1 MSDAESTAAAGTVD
15 VCVVTYNSA
24 GTWPAMLQSLERSA
38 VPWRLYV
45 RDNGSSDA
53 TRHVLETSPSAFT
66 EYGSNVGFAAAVNRL
81 AAQGTSPYLLLLN
94 PDTVLGPRTLERM
107 TAHLER
113 EPGCAAVAPLLTPPD
128 GVARTV
134 QGGWAPSVGGAF
146 LHALA
151 LSRFFR
157 RGGLYLR
164 VEQLGD
170 GPATEVDWLG
180 GACLM
185 VRRSAW
191 EEVGGLSEHWFMYS
205 EDIDL
210 SRRLR
215 EHGWHVAVL
224 NDEWVDHVHGESVR
238 QSPDRRRLSRM
249 WVDNLI
255 DYYGSRVGRRSWS
268 LCAFR
273 ACLALGFALRWLH
286 AVLRGRRAE
295 ARKYGHWFTAAL
307 TPAPRPG
314 EGADAEAVPS

>member
-1 MSDAESTAAAGTVD
+1 MADAGSAAVAGGVD

-24 GTWPAMLQSLERSA
+24 GTWPAMLESLERSA

-53 TRHVLETSPSAFT
+53 TRKFLETSPATST
-66 EYGSNVGFAAAVNRL
+66 EYGSNVGFAVAVNRL

-94 PDTVLGPRTLERM
+94 PDTVLGTHTLERLA
-107 TAHLER
+107 AHLER
-113 EPGCAAVAPLLTPPD
+113 ERRCAAVAPLLTPPD

-151 LSRFFR
+151 LTRFFR
-157 RGGLYLR
+157 RRGLYLR

-185 VRRSAW
+185 IRRSAW
-191 EEVGGLSEHWFMYS
+191 EDVGGLSEQWFMYS

-210 SRRLR
+210 GRRLR
-215 EHGWHVAVL
+215 ERGWHVAVL
-224 NDEWVDHVHGESVR
+224 NDEWIDHVHGESVR
-238 QSPDRRRLSRM
+238 RSPDRQRLSRM

-255 DYYGSRVGRRSWS
+255 DYYASRTGRRTWS
-268 LCAFR
+268 LVAFR
-273 ACLALGFALRWLH
+273 ACLALGFGLRWLH
-286 AVLRGRRAE
+286 AVARGRRKA
-295 ARKYGHWFTAAL
+295 AGRYGHWFRAAIAPAANTTERVPFETA
-307 TPAPRPG
+307 
-314 EGADAEAVPS
+314 SQ